1 MAKGKFIDVT
11 LRLIDNMTSPLNSA
25 GQALARHAGQYQRAG
40 RQIQKAGKQIS
51 AVGGGLTKSLTM
63 PIAGA
68 GVAAIKLASDFESGM
83 SKVSSISGA
92 TGGELDKLSKK
103 AKEMGAK
110 TKFSATEAT
119 EAYQY
124 MAMAGWRAGDMLN
137 GIEPIMKL
145 AGATG
150 EDLATTSDIVTDALT
165 AFGMKSSD
173 TQTFVDL
180 LAKTA
185 SSANTNVSMLGE
197 SFKYVAPVAG
207 SLGYSAA
214 DTSKMLGIMA
224 DSGIKASTA
233 GTSLRSALS
242 RMASPTKDVKSAMD
256 ALGISLTDSHGE
268 MKSLDT
274 VMGEMRGSFSKLTET
289 QKAQYAAS
297 IAGKTGMSGLLAIVN
312 SSDEEWNKMTK
323 AMKESSGAANKMYET
338 ANDNLNGSLT
348 VLKSTVESIA
358 ISFGERMTPYVK
370 KATEWIQ
377 KMADKFNA
385 LTPSQQDMIIK
396 VGLVVAAIGPM
407 LMIFGKTVTT
417 VSEVVYAFG
426 TLGKWFKTFGSL
438 AGIIA
443 SPAGAVIG
451 VLAGI
456 AVAAVLIYKNW
467 DKLKPT
473 FEKVVEALEP
483 VKKIFMQVAKQVVK
497 SVQDMIKKVTPV
509 IKSMQKTIVKSMPVI
524 QKAITSAFKKVQ
536 PVLKMAISFIGKVGS
551 VVSKVLTKAIKAVTP
566 VIQKLGSTF
575 NAVFPVIANIVSN
588 KIGLVSGI
596 ISKLAPVFQVAFSV
610 AGEWVSFLGNTI
622 SSIFDGVMTTLGG
635 ILDFITGVFTGNWS
649 KAWEGVKSIFSG
661 VFNSFATLCKTP
673 LNAVISLINGA
684 IKGINKISV
693 DIPDWVPG
701 GGGKLGF
708 NIPTIPTLA
717 KGTEN
722 WKGGI
727 VQISEKGGEIVDLPS
742 GSRVYPHDKSVKK
755 AYNDGA
761 KSQQQKKVV
770 FKIEKLADTIV
781 VREEADID
789 KIVQKLADKL
799 EKKSQNTGGE
809 EIGYVF

>member
-11 LRLIDNMTSPLNSA
+11 LRLIDKMTSPLNSA
-25 GQALARHAGQYQRAG
+25 GQALSRHAMQYQRAG

-51 AVGGGLTKSLTM
+51 AVGGGMTKNFTI

-150 EDLATTSDIVTDALT
+150 EDLATTSDIVTDAIT

-242 RMASPTKDVKSAMD
+242 RMASPTKDVKSAMN
-256 ALGISLTDSHGE
+256 ALGISLTDSKGN

-323 AMKESSGAANKMYET
+323 AMKESTGAANKMYET

-370 KATEWIQ
+370 KATEWVQ

-396 VGLVVAAIGPM
+396 VGLVVASIGPM

-417 VSEVVYAFG
+417 VGKVAHAFG
-426 TLGKWFKTFGSL
+426 TLGKWFKTFGTL
-438 AGIIA
+438 AGIVKA
-443 SPAGAVIG
+443 PAGMVIG
-451 VLAGI
+451 SIAGI
-456 AVAAVLIYKNW
+456 ALAALLIYKNW
-467 DKLKPT
+467 DKIEPMFKKIMKSIGPTLKNVA
-473 FEKVVEALEP
+473 KVVQSVANGIIKEAKKLYKASEP
-483 VKKIFMQVAKQVVK
+483 L
-497 SVQDMIKKVTPV
+497 
-509 IKSMQKTIVKSMPVI
+509 IKSAIKLIEKIAGVIGKVLIKAVDSTI
-524 QKAITSAFKKVQ
+524 
-536 PVLKMAISFIGKVGS
+536 PVLKSLGKTCKIVFGLLADIVIEAVVNISEVIQRLTPVFS
-551 VVSKVLTKAIKAVTP
+551 VVFDSIGTVVSAAGT
-566 VIQKLGSTF
+566 VISAGIEGIMITC
-575 NAVFPVIANIVSN
+575 N
-588 KIGLVSGI
+588 GI
-596 ISKLAPVFQVAFSV
+596 I
-610 AGEWVSFLGNTI
+610 E
-622 SSIFDGVMTTLGG
+622 
-635 ILDFITGVFTGNWS
+635 FINGVFCGDW
-649 KAWEGVKSIFSG
+649 KAAWQGIVDGFGWIFEGI
-661 VFNSFATLCKTP
+661 TDLCKTP
-673 LNAVISLINGA
+673 LNAVINLINSA
-684 IKGINKISV
+684 IKGINKINV
-693 DIPDWVPG
+693 EIPDWVPG
-701 GGGKLGF
+701 MGGEKLGF
-708 NIPTIPTLA
+708 SIPTIPTLA
-717 KGTEN
+717 KGTKN
-722 WKGGI
+722 WQGGI
-727 VQISEKGGEIVDLPS
+727 VQISEKGGEIVDLPQ
-742 GSRVYPHDKSVKK
+742 GSRVYPHDQSVKK
-755 AYNDGA
+755 AYSDGA
-761 KSQQQKKVV
+761 KSSEKKVV
-770 FKIEKLADTIV
+770 FKIERLADMIV

-799 EKKSQNTGGE
+799 EKKSQNIGGE